1 MIEINNL
8 TFQYPDGRSALKNIS
23 LRVEKFEKVA
33 IIGPNGAGKSTLLLH
48 LNGILQGQGE
58 VQVDGL
64 ALSKENLPLVRSK
77 VGMVFQNPDDQL
89 FSLTVGEDVAFG
101 PSCQGL
107 DQAAI
112 QIKVKNALQ
121 AVQLDGFENRH
132 PFHLSGGEKKRASIA
147 TVLSMSPE
155 YLVLDEPTSGL
166 DPRSRRELIALLKT
180 FSQCLVVATHDLDLV
195 HELTCRVI
203 IINKGS
209 IIADGPIH
217 ELLADK
223 EMLFEND
230 LL

>member
-64 ALSKENLPLVRSK
+64 TLSKENLPLVRAK

-101 PSCQGL
+101 PSCQGV

-195 HELTCRVI
+195 HELACRVI

-209 IIADGPIH
+209 VIADGPVH

-223 EMLFEND
+223 EMLFQND

>member
-101 PSCQGL
+101 PSCQGV

-195 HELTCRVI
+195 HELACRVI

-209 IIADGPIH
+209 VIADGPVH

-223 EMLFEND
+223 EMLFQND

>member
-1 MIEINNL
+1 MIEICDL
-8 TFQYPDGRSALKNIS
+8 AYQYPDGRSALLHIN
-23 LRVEKFEKVA
+23 LRVEEHEKVA
-33 IIGPNGAGKSTLLLH
+33 LIGPNGAGKSTLLLH
-48 LNGILQGQGE
+48 LNGILQDRGE

-64 ALSKENLPLVRSK
+64 AVSKENLPLIRAK

-101 PSCQGL
+101 PTCQGL

-112 QIKVKNALQ
+112 QVKVKNALQ

-147 TVLSMSPE
+147 TVLSMSPQ

-166 DPRSRRELIALLKT
+166 DPRSRRELIDLLKT

-195 HELTCRVI
+195 RELASRVI
-203 IINKGS
+203 VINKGS
-209 IIADGPIH
+209 IVADGLAEEI
-217 ELLADK
+217 LADK
-223 EMLFEND
+223 TLLMQND

>member
-1 MIEINNL
+1 MIEIRDL
-8 TFQYPDGRSALKNIS
+8 AYQYPDGRSALYQIN
-23 LRVEKFEKVA
+23 LRVEEHEKVA
-33 IIGPNGAGKSTLLLH
+33 LIGPNGAGKSTLLQH
-48 LNGILQGQGE
+48 LNGILQGHGE

-64 ALSKENLPLVRSK
+64 AVSKENLPLIRAK

-101 PSCQGL
+101 PACQGS
-107 DQAAI
+107 DQATI
-112 QIKVKNALQ
+112 QDKVKTALH
-121 AVQLDGFENRH
+121 AVQLDEFENRH

-147 TVLSMSPE
+147 TVLSMSPQ

-195 HELTCRVI
+195 RELANRVI
-203 IINKGS
+203 VINKGR
-209 IIADGPIH
+209 IIADGPSH
-217 ELLADK
+217 EILTDK
-223 EMLFEND
+223 EMLYQND

>member
-8 TFQYPDGRSALKNIS
+8 TFQYPDGRFALKNIS

-195 HELTCRVI
+195 HELACRVI

-209 IIADGPIH
+209 VIADGPVH

-223 EMLFEND
+223 EMLFQND

>member
-195 HELTCRVI
+195 HELACRVI

-209 IIADGPIH
+209 VIADGPVH

-223 EMLFEND
+223 EMLFQND

>member
-8 TFQYPDGRSALKNIS
+8 TFQYPDGRFALKNIS

-64 ALSKENLPLVRSK
+64 TLSKENLPLVRAK

-195 HELTCRVI
+195 HELACRVI

-209 IIADGPIH
+209 VIADGPVH

-223 EMLFEND
+223 EMLFQND